1 MTPLTSAT
9 EAEKPVSLAADLST
23 SSHQVAPKS
32 LGAPELKTNT
42 LFSDRRTGIV
52 LVVTAAWVLSLLA
65 LGMGAQHRIPRPD
78 EGHFSSAAYNL
89 AHYGFLGTTTIDPD
103 ATGLLRINQRT
114 YFVMPLY
121 LLVQAGWLKLF
132 PASIF
137 SIRILNL
144 LLLVP
149 TLWCVYR
156 IVRILT
162 GNTVV
167 AAIAVALLPLDYAFM
182 FGAISARP
190 DVLCLL
196 FGMMAIA
203 GYLTLRTSSFHRAVL
218 WSAFFVSLN
227 VLTHPNALIH
237 AIVLAAL
244 ILYYDHSRIDVKS
257 VAGALAVAC
266 LVCLPWALYVSRD
279 FAAFLA
285 QMSANA
291 LNNHRFATSFNPFRL
306 VTEELGR
313 YANAYGLFSAQS
325 LPKLKALVLLPYTAA
340 LALTF
345 LWPSFRSL
353 KGVRILAVGWALC
366 FAVQC
371 VFNQKLSVYL
381 LHILPFYA
389 ALVATLVVF
398 LWQKHITTAKGLA
411 LLLVFAA
418 AVQAGGMVLTSFD
431 KKEEFQRQA
440 ANFIE
445 RQMTAAQTIN
455 GSVILLYDLKFDS
468 RLTED
473 HALGLTTGKRPD
485 VIVIDDN
492 DRESFAYMA
501 KIRPELFAQ
510 VQSRLK
516 QYILAREFGTYVVYV
531 NPDLH
536 ASSQAR
542 SGF

>member
-1 MTPLTSAT
+1 MTPLTSPI
-9 EAEKPVSLAADLST
+9 EAENPFSLAAGAT
-23 SSHQVAPKS
+23 SAHQVAPKG
-32 LGAPELKTNT
+32 LGTPELNNKRF
-42 LFSDRRTGIV
+42 FSGRRTGIV
-52 LVVTAAWVLSLLA
+52 LVVTLAWVLNLLA
-65 LGMGAQHRIPRPD
+65 LGMGARHRVPRPD

-89 AHYGFLGTTTIDPD
+89 AHFGVLGTTTIDPD

-149 TLWCVYR
+149 TLWCIHR
-156 IVRILT
+156 IVHILT
-162 GNTVV
+162 GNKLA
-167 AAIAVALLPLDYAFM
+167 AAITVALLPLDYAFM
-182 FGAISARP
+182 FATISARP

-203 GYLTLRTSSFHRAVL
+203 SYLTLRTSSFHRAML
-218 WSAFFVSLN
+218 WSAFFVTLS
-227 VLTHPNALIH
+227 VLTHPNAVIH
-237 AIVLAAL
+237 AVALAAL
-244 ILYYDHSRIDVKS
+244 ILYYDRSRIDVKS
-257 VAGALAVAC
+257 VLGAMAMAC
-266 LVCLPWALYVSRD
+266 LLFLPWALYVSED
-279 FAAFLA
+279 FAAFRA

-291 LNNHRFATSFNPFRL
+291 LNNHRFAASLNPLRL
-306 VTEELGR
+306 VLDELGR
-313 YANAYGLFSAQS
+313 YANAYGLLSGQS
-325 LPKLKALVLLPYTAA
+325 LPKLKAVVLVPYIAA
-340 LALTF
+340 LAAVF

-353 KGVRILAVGWALC
+353 KGVRLLAIGWALC

-389 ALVATLVVF
+389 ALVATLIVF
-398 LWQKHITTAKGLA
+398 LWQKYSTAAKGLA

-418 AVQAGGMVLTSFD
+418 AVQVSGMVLSSFD
-431 KKEEFQRQA
+431 KSEEFQRQA

-445 RQMTAAQTIN
+445 RRMTAARTIN
-455 GSVILLYDLKFDS
+455 GSVVLTYDLNFDS

-492 DRESFAYMA
+492 YRESFAYMA
-501 KIRPELFAQ
+501 KSRPELFAQ
-510 VQSRLK
+510 VQSRLN
-516 QYILAREFGTYVVYV
+516 QYTLAREFGTYRVYA
-531 NPDLH
+531 NPDLY
-536 ASSQAR
+536 ASEQAR
-542 SGF
+542 SAF